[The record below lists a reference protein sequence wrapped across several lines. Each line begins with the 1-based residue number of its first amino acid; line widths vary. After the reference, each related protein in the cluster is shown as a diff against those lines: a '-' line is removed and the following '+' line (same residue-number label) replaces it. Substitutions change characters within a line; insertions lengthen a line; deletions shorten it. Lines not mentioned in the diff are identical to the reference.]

1 VRVWAIG
8 VPAVAVAMLLAC
20 PLAAQPANCR
30 FYFAAQHQWGQKLGF
45 YLNVE
50 GCELGELRFI
60 LGVADGESW
69 RFLVHVPPFEAG
81 RKYRGK
87 AVVAPERA
95 ELWLDGELVAE
106 DEGGFVPAS
115 GAADANVTYPWSA
128 DLGDYMIVQ
137 EDVSLVVTRQG
148 EEMARVER
156 SFAED
161 AARPLPLQLFERGTP
176 WHPELDL
183 QPGDM
188 LTIETTFRTEGVDL
202 RSIAPLIDR
211 YGQCR
216 YADWPEKVTGDT
228 QLQEDIA
235 REETALA
242 GMPPSD
248 DFGPYGGLK
257 KAGWPEEATG
267 FFHLARR
274 DGYWWLVTPEGNPCF
289 YLGVCAAPTT
299 TWPTTPVSER
309 EFLFEWLPPR
319 EAPWNAAWSA
329 NHWGTADG
337 TEYLCYYSCNLVRKY
352 GAEAWQERNAEQAIR
367 RLRAWGFG
375 GGGKW
380 GAPPETVQTPVL
392 WFGNTPKLAGHP
404 DVFDPAVRE
413 AGRRDLEEQI
423 ASRRESPHVLGWSLG
438 NEYDEIIKPDEVR
451 TILARPADVPAKRA
465 LVDHAI
471 RATYGGNPARAAA
484 AWKVEPATREGLYG
498 ATPEASAEDIET
510 LRQFYQDRYYAFIY
524 QTVKEIDPNH
534 LYLGNWIVP
543 NWWENED
550 DWRII
555 ARHCDV
561 IGFDRYAPEYENEL
575 VARLAGETEKP
586 ILCGEFSFPAWYGG
600 LRGFGRYHT
609 YAEDDAHAGELYDRW
624 VRAAASDPYCVG
636 LLWFHYRDQPLTGR
650 GPGRGEMPYFGE
662 HFAFGLITETDRPK
676 WDMVRRMREV
686 NLQAARLRMRAP
698 GAKE

>member
-1 VRVWAIG
+1 MARLAPTG
-8 VPAVAVAMLLAC
+8 LLVPTLLMCVVAAEA
-20 PLAAQPANCR
+20 ANCR

-50 GCELGELRFI
+50 GCELNELRFI
-60 LGVADGESW
+60 LGVADGENW
-69 RFLVHVPPFEAG
+69 RFLAHVPPFEPG
-81 RKYRGK
+81 RRYRGK
-87 AVVAPERA
+87 AIVAPEGA
-95 ELWLDGELVAE
+95 KLWLDGELVAE
-106 DEGGFVPAS
+106 EEGGFAPAS
-115 GAADANVTYPWSA
+115 GVVDVNTTYPWSA

-137 EDVSLVVTRQG
+137 EDVSLVVERGG
-148 EEMARVER
+148 EEVARIER
-156 SFAED
+156 DFSESAS
-161 AARPLPLQLFERGTP
+161 RPVALQLFERGAP
-176 WHPELDL
+176 WRPELDL
-183 QPGDM
+183 QLGDS
-188 LTIETTFRTEGVDL
+188 LTIETTFRTEAVKL
-202 RSIAPLIDR
+202 RDVAPLIDR

-216 YADWPEKVTGDT
+216 YADWPAKVASDE
-228 QLQEDIA
+228 QLGEDIA
-235 REETALA
+235 GEEALLI

-248 DFGPYGGLK
+248 ELDRYGGFT
-257 KAGWPEEATG
+257 KAGWAAEATG
-267 FFHLARR
+267 FFRVTRR

-329 NHWGTADG
+329 NHWGTGDG
-337 TEYLCYYSCNLVRKY
+337 TEYVCFYSCNLIRKY
-352 GAEAWQERNAEQAIR
+352 GAEAWQERNAEQAVR

-380 GAPPETVQTPVL
+380 GAPPETVNTPVL
-392 WFGNTPKLAGHP
+392 GIGKTPRLAGHP
-404 DVFDPAVRE
+404 DVFDPSVCEVFRQE
-413 AGRRDLEEQI
+413 LEQQI
-423 ASRRESPHVLGWSLG
+423 APRRESPYVLGWSLG
-438 NEYDEIIKPDEVR
+438 NEYDEIIKRSEI
-451 TILARPADVPAKRA
+451 TEILKRAADVPAKRA

-471 RATYGGNPARAAA
+471 ETIYDEDAARAAA
-484 AWKVEPATREGLYG
+484 AWKVEEATREGLYG
-498 ATPEASAEDIET
+498 APPEPPAEDVET

-524 QTVKEIDPNH
+524 QTVKEIDANH

-543 NWWENED
+543 NWWESED

-561 IGFDRYAPEYENEL
+561 IGFDRYAPDYDDEL
-575 VARLAGETEKP
+575 VSRLAAETDKP

-600 LRGFGRYHT
+600 LRGFGRYGT

-624 VRAAASDPYCVG
+624 VRAAAGDPHCVG

-676 WDMVRRMREV
+676 WELVRRMREV
-686 NLQAARLRMRAP
+686 NLEAAALRVR
-698 GAKE
+698 GATGRRQ